1 MLHIYIYDI
10 SRLRVKAAKDECY
23 GSKDKI
29 PIQESLVEVNLQAL
43 MDKTASRI
51 IMVKKMP

>member
-1 MLHIYIYDI
+1 VLHIYIYDI